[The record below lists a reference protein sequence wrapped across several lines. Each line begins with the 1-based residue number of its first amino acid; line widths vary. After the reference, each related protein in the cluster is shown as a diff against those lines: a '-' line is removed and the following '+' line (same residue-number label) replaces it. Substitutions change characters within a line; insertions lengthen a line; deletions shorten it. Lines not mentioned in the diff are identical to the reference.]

1 MSGYK
6 LAPVYGTTEQ
16 ERALLDPQILERFS
30 TLEQGEKCLAEY
42 VWIGGTGADFRCK
55 TRVLAKVP
63 TSVDELP
70 SWNYDGSSTGQA
82 PGDDSEVMLIPCAMY
97 KDPFRPG
104 NNILVLC
111 ECHEP
116 PRVNADGTV
125 EPPKPI
131 PTNTRHQCNKFME
144 AAKDQKPWFGIEQEY
159 SILDSKTKWPLGWP
173 RNGYPGEQGPYYCA
187 AGAGAAIGRDLVEA
201 HLKACVYAGI
211 NISGINAEVMPSQW
225 EYQVGPCV
233 GIEAGDQMMMSRYLL
248 VRLAELYNVEVTLDP
263 KPIPGDWNG
272 AGASPPPLLSVSFI
286 YAPSSGHAALT
297 THQIIILSGGH
308 VNYSNEDTRK
318 AEVGWDNIQKQ
329 IEKLGK
335 RHGHHIAMYGDG
347 NDRRLTGKHETS
359 SINDFSWGVANRGA
373 SIRVGR
379 MVPVE
384 RCGYYED
391 RRPASNL
398 DPYVVTGLIVE
409 TTLLKD

>member
-1 MSGYK
+1 MSGHK
-6 LAPVYGTTEQ
+6 LAPVFGTTDQ
-16 ERALLDPQILERFS
+16 ERSLLDPQILDRFLH
-30 TLEQGEKCLAEY
+30 LEQGDKCLAEY

-55 TRVLAKVP
+55 TRVLATVP
-63 TSVDELP
+63 TYVSELP

-116 PRVNADGTV
+116 PRIKPDGTV
-125 EPPKPI
+125 EPTKPL
-131 PTNTRHQCNKFME
+131 PTNTRNQCNKFME

-159 SILDSKTKWPLGWP
+159 SIMDSKTKWPLGWP
-173 RNGYPGEQGPYYCA
+173 RNGYPGEQGPVCRQTPARALLSGALPLSRRLSLALARSYRIQYYCA

-233 GIEAGDQMMMSRYLL
+233 GIDGGDQMMMSRYLL
-248 VRLAELYNVEVTLDP
+248 LRLAELYNVEVTLDP

-272 AGASPPPLLSVSFI
+272 A
-286 YAPSSGHAALT
+286 
-297 THQIIILSGGH
+297 GGH

-335 RHGHHIAMYGDG
+335 RHGHHIALYGEG
-347 NDRRLTGKHETS
+347 NERRLTGKHETS
-359 SINDFSWGVANRGA
+359 SMSDFSWGVANRGA

-384 RCGYYED
+384 KCGYYED

-398 DPYVVTGLIVE
+398 DPYVVTGLLVE
-409 TTLLKD
+409 TTLLK